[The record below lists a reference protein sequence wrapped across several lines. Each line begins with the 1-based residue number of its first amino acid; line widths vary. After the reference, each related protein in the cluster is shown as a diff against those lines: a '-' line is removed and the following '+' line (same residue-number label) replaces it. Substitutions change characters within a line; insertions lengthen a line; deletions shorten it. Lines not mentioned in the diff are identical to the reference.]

1 MEDNVT
7 LTEADE
13 GKEVINADGN
23 QIGRVVK
30 VERGRAHV
38 DPDPGLTDTIRSK
51 LGWGKDDDDEDYV
64 LNTSSIDTVSD
75 DEIHL
80 SR

>member
-13 GKEVINADGN
+13 GKEVINADGD
-23 QIGRVVK
+23 QIGRVMK
-30 VERGRAHV
+30 VEHGRAHV

-51 LGWGKDDDDEDYV
+51 LGWGEDSEEDYV

>member
-7 LTEADE
+7 LTEDDE

-23 QIGRVVK
+23 QIGRVMK
-30 VERGRAHV
+30 VEHGRAHV

-51 LGWGKDDDDEDYV
+51 LGWGEDGEEDYV
-64 LNTSSIDTVSD
+64 LNTSSIDTVSEK
-75 DEIHL
+75 EIHL

>member
-1 MEDNVT
+1 MEDNVS

-30 VERGRAHV
+30 VEHGRAHV

-51 LGWGKDDDDEDYV
+51 LGWGEDDDEDYV
-64 LNTSSIDTVSD
+64 LDASSIDTVSD
-75 DEIHL
+75 KEIHL

>member
-1 MEDNVT
+1 MQNDVT
-7 LTEADE
+7 LTEDDE
-13 GKEVINADGN
+13 GKNVVNANGD
-23 QIGRVVK
+23 QVGRVVS
-30 VERGRAHV
+30 VEHGQAHV

-51 LGWGKDDDDEDYV
+51 LGWGEEGEESYRLDS
-64 LNTSSIDTVSD
+64 SSIESISD